1 MIVEIFLYDLKFKKK
16 IQLMKI
22 LAILIIL
29 LMFFEIFYN
38 ILIKFNV
45 IHFFLNINNNYL
57 KYNSNIYKFKHRE
70 ILYIFMY
77 IKYFFF

>member
-77 IKYFFF
+77 IK